1 MRNLDGFKKQTIKSK
16 NYSEFLE
23 TYRKIINTININSSQ
38 SFLSQNSLNSI
49 LFNNFL
55 SFIIISKETN
65 KIYLQVDLTEKK
77 IFQESKFI
85 TLILDIINIL
95 KRNEKNMKKIN
106 FEKIINK
113 NNIIEILQIEKINFY
128 FIGIF
133 LNNPENQ
140 ITKILLLH
148 LVISYYNL
156 KKLVKIKEKLFKDIF
171 KELFLIP
178 LIKNFEFL
186 YLKISKRKNIILSN
200 NIEYQTSLLLELS
213 SNKIL
218 FDIFNSSK
226 KNLFQ

>member
-113 NNIIEILQIEKINFY
+113 NNIIEIIQIEKINFY

-148 LVISYYNL
+148 LVIS
-156 KKLVKIKEKLFKDIF
+156 
-171 KELFLIP
+171 
-178 LIKNFEFL
+178 
-186 YLKISKRKNIILSN
+186 
-200 NIEYQTSLLLELS
+200 
-213 SNKIL
+213 
-218 FDIFNSSK
+218 
-226 KNLFQ
+226 